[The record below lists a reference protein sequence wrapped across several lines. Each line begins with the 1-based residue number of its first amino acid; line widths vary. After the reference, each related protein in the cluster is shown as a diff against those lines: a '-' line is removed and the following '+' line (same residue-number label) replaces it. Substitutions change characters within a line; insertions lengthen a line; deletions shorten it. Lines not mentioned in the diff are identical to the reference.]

1 VERTVLGVNKIR
13 TAQSA
18 RLHCTPKRRGGQYLD
33 LFLAQKRLERLERE
47 RENVGARSRQIDEEF
62 AELAAEIEKL
72 QEEVG
77 VVPAAPPPATCQRG
91 VGETKKTPRRTANMK
106 TMDLSY

>member
-1 VERTVLGVNKIR
+1 VQQKLTGINKLR
-13 TAQSA
+13 TAQRA
-18 RLHCTPKRRGGQYLD
+18 RVHCTPKRRGGQYLD

-62 AELAAEIEKL
+62 AELAAEVEKL

-77 VVPAAPPPATCQRG
+77 VVPAAPHPATRQGG